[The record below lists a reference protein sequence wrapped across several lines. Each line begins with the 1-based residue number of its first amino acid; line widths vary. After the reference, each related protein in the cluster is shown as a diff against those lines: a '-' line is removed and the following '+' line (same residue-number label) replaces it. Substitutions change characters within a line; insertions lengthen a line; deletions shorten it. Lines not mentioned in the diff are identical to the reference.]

1 MHNSATTDKRQSLD
15 SSASKLAKGKTLQK
29 ENFIMC
35 TILGLPR
42 EIHYKTRTETELT
55 PRNIP
60 AFFLSILLQISLNRT
75 ITIL

>member
-55 PRNIP
+55 PRNTP